1 MVRQEVSSARL
12 VTAVAAHER
21 VGALGDERAA
31 AFDED
36 DRLVLDAAAQ
46 LVALVLHLAQAV
58 TPWQVHPPFDTF
70 CSGVME

>member
-1 MVRQEVSSARL
+1 MVHQEVSSARL

-58 TPWQVHPPFDTF
+58 GGT
-70 CSGVME
+70 GLRIALNE